1 MVQSCV
7 SDPFSFSHK
16 IISVSFFLTDVQ
28 KCNIAV
34 NFTFSFV
41 NQFLQPFEY
50 SRYHTDI
57 PSLPLSSS
65 LPLPSVLSKQC
76 TFDSKNL
83 RSSIFGFFPVSIS
96 YGVFPLDFLQGSD
109 FANSWLCLLPQL
121 KNSEIG
127 QNINRYLAYLKV
139 LIFPF
144 RNSILFWVLRNGQA
158 SGNAFFFMNVI
169 KIHINIL
176 SSIVKLN
183 TFYPFI
189 CLVFQ

>member
-1 MVQSCV
+1 MRFVSSSSSSSTTIYFSSDKGFIIIMVQSCV

-76 TFDSKNL
+76 TFDSK
-83 RSSIFGFFPVSIS
+83 IS
-96 YGVFPLDFLQGSD
+96 DH
-109 FANSWLCLLPQL
+109 
-121 KNSEIG
+121 
-127 QNINRYLAYLKV
+127 RYLASFRSQSHTVFFLQTFCRAAISQIVGYVYCPNSKTRKQV
-139 LIFPF
+139 KILIDTSP
-144 RNSILFWVLRNGQA
+144 I
-158 SGNAFFFMNVI
+158 
-169 KIHINIL
+169 
-176 SSIVKLN
+176 
-183 TFYPFI
+183 
-189 CLVFQ
+189 